1 MKSLKEKMNKLD
13 EKYVSMECLSEA
25 EKKSTYGGALA
36 SRKDGDVVI
45 CYGVP
50 NPKDGGV
57 LA

>member
-1 MKSLKEKMNKLD
+1 MNKLD
-13 EKYVSMECLSEA
+13 EKYVSMECLTEA

-36 SRKDGDVVI
+36 LNQKDGDVVI

-50 NPKDGGV
+50 NPRDDGGV